1 MFRLSEIS
9 LILIN
14 EIQTIFGL
22 NRDDARQLLANTLA
36 DEFVKGTIYEMVEV
50 NLSKLTE
57 GE

>member
-1 MFRLSEIS
+1 MFKLSEIS

-36 DEFVKGTIYEMVEV
+36 DEFVKGTIYEMAEV
-50 NLSKLTE
+50 NLPKLIQ